1 MNERI
6 LFPLKRNP
14 LPLTVIKDLFKIY
27 IHEIEKL
34 LPVERIFD
42 KLEKKWLGLP
52 RKSVFTSQNK
62 EFPLKINL
70 FWRKKALTAKT
81 VQKCK
86 QFFDLVET
94 YF

>member
-42 KLEKKWLGLP
+42 KLEKRWLGLP

-62 EFPLKINL
+62 EFALKINL
-70 FWRKKALTAKT
+70 FWAEKSFNCQDCPKM
-81 VQKCK
+81 
-86 QFFDLVET
+86 
-94 YF
+94 

>member
-34 LPVERIFD
+34 LPVERIFE
-42 KLEKKWLGLP
+42 KLGKNGLG
-52 RKSVFTSQNK
+52 
-62 EFPLKINL
+62 FPENQFSLVRIKNL
-70 FWRKKALTAKT
+70 L
-81 VQKCK
+81 
-86 QFFDLVET
+86 
-94 YF
+94 

>member
-42 KLEKKWLGLP
+42 KLGKKMVWA
-52 RKSVFTSQNK
+52 SQ
-62 EFPLKINL
+62 KIS
-70 FWRKKALTAKT
+70 FH
-81 VQKCK
+81 
-86 QFFDLVET
+86 
-94 YF
+94 